1 MSTPRRSRLAL
12 AVHASLLSV
21 PLFAFP
27 LLAAAQDAP
36 APRPDARTLDAVE
49 VTGTRIKKAELETQ
63 VPVQVLTR
71 EDIERTGLNSI
82 GDVVQQMTGSASS
95 FNGKRNASG
104 NDGFPSDGGGVGAGA
119 TTVDLRGLGSKRVLV
134 LVDGMRWV
142 NESSASGVGAAVD
155 LNTIPLAIVERIEVL
170 EDGASSLY
178 GSDAIAGVVNVITRR
193 NFEGGQVTLNYG
205 QYEPGDGEGKGL
217 DLAYGGAIGERG
229 NWFIGGSYFK
239 QDAVLS
245 KDRKRSRE
253 PVFGTGVALGS
264 SRVPGGRFSFVD
276 TRNGTSYDLTTNAGL
291 NNPTYTPGQAP
302 CRDAAGNPTGVVR
315 TDGFNC
321 FGPEDAFN
329 FATFNQVLSPSERA
343 GIFGQVRFDITDNVR
358 AYGRA
363 LFNRRESR
371 NQAAPEPI
379 DLGPGAGTA
388 FAANVFIP
396 ASNPFNPFGI
406 DLRTDDPNT
415 PANEGN
421 INTIRRRPI
430 EGGPR
435 LFDQQVDTQYV
446 GAGLEGTLGA
456 DQRWFW
462 DVNFAYS
469 KNEAEQENRGSY
481 NSLRIQ
487 QALNPA
493 VCSATPGCVLLDIFG
508 FNTMTPEMIGW
519 ISPVFRDSSEQTL
532 QQATANF
539 SGDLFELPAGALAF
553 ATGVEYRKYEGEY
566 TPDPATTR
574 GEYNGVPSLPTQ
586 GEYDVNEVYVE
597 FSVPIFKDSV
607 FGKSFD
613 LSLAGRYSDYSTFG
627 GEFTPKYGFRW
638 QIADELLVR
647 STYAEGFRAPS
658 IGELFGQP
666 SRFDANIVDPCLI
679 SPTGAPATG
688 NAANCATLGVA
699 PGARQFDPQI
709 GVETGGN
716 PGLEPER
723 SRSFSAGL
731 VWTPSILED
740 SAIAR
745 RVDFETTFYR
755 HDIEGAIQA
764 IDPQTQLNLC
774 VQTLDPAFCDG
785 IVRNGTTDN
794 IEAFANFLGNF
805 ASIQTSGW
813 DFDVY
818 WTLPETSFGD
828 FKVSWMNTWVTD
840 YTAVGGDGTVQPL
853 EPGRLVSDP
862 VTRSIPEW
870 TSSATLDW
878 SLGNWSA
885 SWTTR
890 YVSELVEDCG
900 DAADFDI
907 CGNDPAPAQNTLDA
921 TYFHDVQL
929 GYKFDVLEGLQL
941 SLGAINVF
949 GEDPPVCLSCNLNS
963 FDGSTYDLPGGGYY
977 YVRADLRF

>member
-1 MSTPRRSRLAL
+1 MSTPRRHRLCL
-12 AVHASLLSV
+12 AVHASLLIAA
-21 PLFAFP
+21 PLMAS
-27 LLAAAQDAP
+27 AQDASP
-36 APRPDARTLDAVE
+36 AQPQTRTLDTVE

-63 VPVQVLTR
+63 VPVTVLTR

-104 NDGFPSDGGGVGAGA
+104 NDGFPSDGGGVGAGS

-193 NFEGGQVTLNYG
+193 DFEGGQATLNYG
-205 QYEPGDGEGKGL
+205 QYEAGDGEGKGV

-229 NWFIGGSYFK
+229 HWFLGGSWFK

-245 KDRKRSRE
+245 RDRSRTRE
-253 PVFGTGVALGS
+253 PVFGTGNLLGS
-264 SRVPGGRFSFVD
+264 SRVPGGRFAFVD
-276 TRNGTSYDLTTNAGL
+276 GAGNRYDLTTNTGL
-291 NNPTYTPGQAP
+291 NNPAYIPGLPGCAS
-302 CRDAAGNPTGVVR
+302 GVAR
-315 TDGFNC
+315 TDDFHC
-321 FGPEDAFN
+321 FGAADAYN
-329 FATFNQVLSPSERA
+329 YAPWNQVLSPSERA
-343 GIFGQVRFDITDNVR
+343 GVFGQVRFDLGEHTR
-358 AYGRA
+358 LYARA

-388 FAANVFIP
+388 YAANVFIP
-396 ASNPFNPFGI
+396 ASNPYNPFGI
-406 DLRTDDPNT
+406 DLRTDDPAT
-415 PANEGN
+415 AADEGN
-421 INTIRRRPI
+421 IITIRRRPE

-446 GAGLEGTLGA
+446 GAGVEGTLGA

-462 DVNFAYS
+462 DVNLAWS
-469 KNEAEQENRGSY
+469 RNEAEQENRGSY

-508 FNTMTPEMIGW
+508 FNTMTPEMIAW
-519 ISPVFRDSSEQTL
+519 VSPVFRDSSEQTL
-532 QQATANF
+532 SQATANF
-539 SGDLFELPAGALAF
+539 SGDLFALPAGPLAF
-553 ATGVEYRKYEGEY
+553 ATGYEYRKYEGEY
-566 TPDPATTR
+566 RPDPATSR
-574 GEYNGVPSLPTQ
+574 GEYNGVPSLPTT

-597 FSVPIFKDSV
+597 FAVPIFKDSI
-607 FGKSFD
+607 FGKSLD
-613 LSLAGRYSDYSTFG
+613 LSLAGRYSEYSTFG
-627 GEFTPKYGFRW
+627 GEFTPKFGLRW
-638 QIADELLVR
+638 QIADELLLR

-666 SRFDANIVDPCLI
+666 SRFDANIVDPCLV
-679 SPTGAPATG
+679 SPNGAPPTGNP
-688 NAANCATLGVA
+688 ANCATLGVA
-699 PGARQFDPQI
+699 PGTRQFDPQI

-716 PGLEPER
+716 ADLEPER

-731 VWTPSILED
+731 VWTPSILENT
-740 SAIAR
+740 ALAR

-755 HDIEGAIQA
+755 HHIEGAIQA

-774 VQTLDPAFCDG
+774 VETLDPAFCDG
-785 IVRNGTTDN
+785 IVRNATTDN
-794 IEAFANFLGNF
+794 IESFANYLGNF
-805 ASIQTSGW
+805 AAIRTSGW
-813 DFDVY
+813 DFDVT
-818 WTLPETSFGD
+818 WALPQSAAGD
-828 FKVSWMNTWVTD
+828 FTVRWMNTWVTD
-840 YTAVGGDGTVQPL
+840 YTAIGSDGTEQPL
-853 EPGRLVSDP
+853 RPGRLVSDP

-870 TSSATLDW
+870 TSNLSLDW
-878 SLGNWSA
+878 GLGNWNA
-885 SWTTR
+885 SWTAR
-890 YVSELVEDCG
+890 YISELVEDCG
-900 DAADFDI
+900 DAAGLPV
-907 CGNDPAPAQNTLDA
+907 CGDSPSPGQNTLDA
-921 TYFHDVQL
+921 TTFHDVQV
-929 GYKFDVLEGLQL
+929 GYKFDVLKGLQL

-963 FDGSTYDLPGGGYY
+963 FDGSTYDIPGGGYY
-977 YVRADLRF
+977 YLRADLRF

>member
-1 MSTPRRSRLAL
+1 MRTPRRHRLAT
-12 AVHASLLSV
+12 AVQVSLLLALPS
-21 PLFAFP
+21 
-27 LLAAAQDAP
+27 LAAAQVQGEATSE
-36 APRPDARTLDAVE
+36 ARTLDTVE

-71 EDIERTGLNSI
+71 EDIDRTGLNSI

-178 GSDAIAGVVNVITRR
+178 GSDAIAGVVNVVTRR
-193 NFEGGQVTLNYG
+193 NFEGGQATLNYG
-205 QYEPGDGEGKGL
+205 QYEPGDGEGKGV

-229 NWFIGGSYFK
+229 NWFVGASWFK
-239 QDAVLS
+239 QDAVFS
-245 KDRKRSRE
+245 KDRERTRE
-253 PVFGTGVALGS
+253 PVFGTGNLLGS
-264 SRVPGGRFSFVD
+264 SRVPGGRFAFTD
-276 TRNGTSYDLTTNAGL
+276 PRNGGIYDLTTDAGL
-291 NNPTYTPGQAP
+291 TNPTYTPGLPNCTSGAERP
-302 CRDAAGNPTGVVR
+302 
-315 TDGFNC
+315 DGFHC
-321 FGPEDAFN
+321 FGAADAFN
-329 FATFNQVLSPSERA
+329 YAPFNQVLSPSERA

-421 INTIRRRPI
+421 IITIRRRPI

-435 LFDQQVDTQYV
+435 LFDQQVDTQYF
-446 GAGLEGTLGA
+446 GGGLEGTLGA

-462 DVNFAYS
+462 DVNLAYS
-469 KNEAEQENRGSY
+469 RNEAEQENRGSY

-508 FNTMTPEMIGW
+508 FNTMTPEMIAW
-519 ISPVFRDSSEQTL
+519 ISPLFRDRSEQTL
-532 QQATANF
+532 TQATANF
-539 SGDLFELPAGALAF
+539 SGDLFELPAGPLAF
-553 ATGVEYRKYEGEY
+553 ATGYEYRKYEGEY

-574 GEYNGVPSLPTQ
+574 GEYNGVPSLPTR
-586 GEYDVNEVYVE
+586 GEYDVNEAYVE
-597 FSVPIFKDSV
+597 FSVPVFKDGW

-638 QIADELLVR
+638 QVADELLVR

-666 SRFDANIVDPCLI
+666 SRFDANIVDPCLV
-679 SPTGAPATG
+679 SPNGAPATG
-688 NAANCATLGVA
+688 NAANCAALGVT
-699 PGARQFDPQI
+699 PGTRQFDPQI

-716 PGLEPER
+716 PNLEPER

-731 VWTPSILED
+731 VWTPSLLED

-745 RVDFETTFYR
+745 RVDFETTYYR
-755 HDIEGAIQA
+755 HTIEGAIQA

-774 VQTLDPAFCDG
+774 VETLDPAFCDG
-785 IVRNGTTDN
+785 IVRNTTTDN
-794 IEAFANFLGNF
+794 IESFANFLGNF
-805 ASIQTSGW
+805 ASIKTSGW

-828 FKVSWMNTWVTD
+828 FKLSWMNTWVTD
-840 YTAVGGDGTVQPL
+840 YTAIGSDGTEQPL
-853 EPGRLVSDP
+853 RPGRLVSDP

-870 TSSATLDW
+870 TSSTTLDW
-878 SLGNWSA
+878 SLGNWNA
-885 SWTTR
+885 SWTAR
-890 YVSELVEDCG
+890 YISELVEDCG
-900 DAADFDI
+900 DAAGLPI
-907 CGNDPAPAQNTLDA
+907 CSDDPQAGQNTLDA
-921 TYFHDVQL
+921 TTFHDVQV
-929 GYKFDVLEGLQL
+929 GYKFDVLKGLQL

-949 GEDPPVCLSCNLNS
+949 GKDPPVCLSCNLNS
-963 FDGSTYDLPGGGYY
+963 FDGSTYDIPGGGYY

>member
-1 MSTPRRSRLAL
+1 MSKPRPSRLAL
-12 AVHASLLSV
+12 AVHASLLFAV
-21 PLFAFP
+21 PMFAS
-27 LLAAAQDAP
+27 AQDAAP
-36 APRPDARTLDAVE
+36 AQPEARTLDTVE

-71 EDIERTGLNSI
+71 EDIERSGLNSI

-217 DLAYGGAIGERG
+217 DLAYGGGIGERG
-229 NWFIGGSYFK
+229 NWFLGASYFK

-245 KDRKRSRE
+245 KDRKRTRE
-253 PVFGTGVALGS
+253 PVFGTGNLLGS
-264 SRVPGGRFSFVD
+264 SRVPGGRFRFTD
-276 TRNGTSYDLTTNAGL
+276 TRNGTTYDLTSNTGL
-291 NNPTYTPGQAP
+291 NNPTYTPGLPGCAS
-302 CRDAAGNPTGVVR
+302 GVPR
-315 TDGFNC
+315 TDGFHC
-321 FGPEDAFN
+321 FGAADAFN
-329 FATFNQVLSPSERA
+329 YAPFNQVLSPSERG
-343 GIFGQVRFDITDNVR
+343 GIFGQVRFDLSDNVR

-379 DLGPGAGTA
+379 DLGPGAGTT
-388 FAANVFIP
+388 FAENVFIP

-406 DLRTDDPNT
+406 DLSYNSTT
-415 PANEGN
+415 GAGN
-421 INTIRRRPI
+421 ILTIRRRPT

-435 LFDQQVDTQYV
+435 LFDQTVDTQYV
-446 GAGLEGTLGA
+446 GAGLEGTLGT

-462 DVNFAYS
+462 DVNLAYS
-469 KNEAEQENRGSY
+469 KNKAEQENRGSY

-493 VCSATPGCVLLDIFG
+493 VCSATAGCVLLDIFG
-508 FNTMTPEMIGW
+508 FDTITPQMLAW
-519 ISPVFRDSSEQTL
+519 ISPVFHDRSEQTL

-539 SGDLFELPAGALAF
+539 SGDLFELPAGALSF
-553 ATGVEYRKYEGEY
+553 ATGYEYRKYEGEY
-566 TPDPATTR
+566 QPDPATTR
-574 GEYNGVPSLPTQ
+574 GEYNGVPSQPTFGQ
-586 GEYDVNEVYVE
+586 YDVNEVYVE
-597 FSVPIFKDSV
+597 FSVPIFKDSI
-607 FGKSFD
+607 FGKGLD

-638 QIADELLVR
+638 QIADELLLR

-666 SRFDANIVDPCLI
+666 SRFDANIVDPCL
-679 SPTGAPATG
+679 GA
-688 NAANCATLGVA
+688 NYAANATNCAALGVA
-699 PGARQFDPQI
+699 PGQPQFDPQI

-716 PGLEPER
+716 PNLDPET

-731 VWTPSILED
+731 VWTPSLLED

-755 HDIEGAIQA
+755 HHIEGAIQA
-764 IDPQTQLNLC
+764 LDPQTQLNLC
-774 VQTLDPAFCDG
+774 VQTLDPAYCDG
-785 IVRNGTTDN
+785 IVRNATTDQ
-794 IEAFANFLGNF
+794 IQSFANFLGNF
-805 ASIQTSGW
+805 ASVRTSGW

-818 WTLPETSFGD
+818 WTLPETAIGD

-840 YTAVGGDGTVQPL
+840 YTAVGGDGATQPL
-853 EPGRLVSDP
+853 RPGRLVSDP

-870 TSSATLDW
+870 TSNVTLDW
-878 SLGNWSA
+878 SRGNWNA
-885 SWTTR
+885 SWTAR
-890 YVSELVEDCG
+890 YISELVEDCG
-900 DAADFDI
+900 DAAGLPV
-907 CGNDPAPAQNTLDA
+907 CGDSPSVGQNTLDA
-921 TYFHDVQL
+921 TTFHDVQL
-929 GYKFDVLEGLQL
+929 GYKVDVLKGLQL
-941 SLGAINVF
+941 SVGAINVF
-949 GEDPPVCLSCNLNS
+949 GKDPPVCLSCNLNS

-977 YVRADLRF
+977 YLRADLRF